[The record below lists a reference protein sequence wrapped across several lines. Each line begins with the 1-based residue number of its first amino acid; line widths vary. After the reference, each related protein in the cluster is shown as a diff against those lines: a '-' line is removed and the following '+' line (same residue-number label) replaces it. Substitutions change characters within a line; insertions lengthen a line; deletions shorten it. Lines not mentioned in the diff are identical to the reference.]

1 MAYQAKRKNIY
12 TEDFELTEEDG
23 TVVHTLHI
31 AIDPDSMAKKLSVK
45 QIDLVNA
52 MNGIKDMNVTEE
64 PEQTLEKLGMVVT
77 DIIEAVFGSEGTA
90 VIIEFYQGR
99 YIEMCQEVV
108 PFITGIVIPKV
119 RKMAQGNKKQVAAA
133 YNRKSFF
140 GKK

>member
-64 PEQTLEKLGMVVT
+64 PEQALEKLGMVVT
-77 DIIEAVFGSEGTA
+77 DIIEAVFGSEGAA
-90 VIIEFYQGR
+90 VIIEFYQER

>member
-90 VIIEFYQGR
+90 VII
-99 YIEMCQEVV
+99 
-108 PFITGIVIPKV
+108 
-119 RKMAQGNKKQVAAA
+119 
-133 YNRKSFF
+133 
-140 GKK
+140 

>member
-64 PEQTLEKLGMVVT
+64 PEQALEKLGMVVT
-77 DIIEAVFGSEGTA
+77 DIIEAVFGSEGAA

-119 RKMAQGNKKQVAAA
+119 RKMAQGNKKQTAAA